1 MDGTYQITVTVEVPL
16 KDTGKYTC
24 HVEHISLEKPLIV
37 NWELKS
43 NPVLWI
49 VIGVIAVLGVIGIVV
64 GFVIWKKLSGNNLAN
79 CNVTDQTEHLVRI
92 CLNKAGAGYP
102 CMFTGGAITAS
113 VWLEQDI
120 PACSQVEQSLPRC
133 GWSRLFPA
141 CSQVEQSLPRCGW
154 SRLFPACSQVEQSLP
169 QCGWSRLFPAC
180 SQVEQ
185 SLPRCGWSRIFL
197 HVHRWSNHCLGVAG
211 AGYSLH
217 VHRWSNHCL
226 GVAGA
231 GYPCM
236 FTGGAITAS
245 VWLEQDI
252 PACSQVEQSLP
263 QCGWSRIFLHVHRWS
278 NHCLSVAGAGYS
290 LHVHRWSNHCLSVAG
305 AGYPCMFTGGA
316 ITASV
321 RAAGTQTNTGI
332 SLNLSNPCFLGC
344 SLLSLCYRLYPL
356 PVK

>member
-169 QCGWSRLFPAC
+169 RCGWSRLFPACSQVEQSLPQCGWSRLFPAC

-185 SLPRCGWSRIFL
+185 SLP
-197 HVHRWSNHCLGVAG
+197 
-211 AGYSLH
+211 
-217 VHRWSNHCL
+217 
-226 GVAGA
+226 
-231 GYPCM
+231 
-236 FTGGAITAS
+236 
-245 VWLEQDI
+245 
-252 PACSQVEQSLP
+252 
-263 QCGWSRIFLHVHRWS
+263 QCGWSRL
-278 NHCLSVAGAGYS
+278 S
-290 LHVHRWSNHCLSVAG
+290 LHVHRWSNHCLSQSSWDSDKHRDIPKPFQPLFFRLQFAL
-305 AGYPCMFTGGA
+305 
-316 ITASV
+316 SV
-321 RAAGTQTNTGI
+321 LQT
-332 SLNLSNPCFLGC
+332 LSIAC
-344 SLLSLCYRLYPL
+344 
-356 PVK
+356 

>member
-169 QCGWSRLFPAC
+169 RCGWSRLFPAC

-185 SLPRCGWSRIFL
+185 SLPRCGWSRI
-197 HVHRWSNHCLGVAG
+197 
-211 AGYSLH
+211 SLH

-263 QCGWSRIFLHVHRWS
+263 QCGWSRLFPACSQVEQSLPQCGWS
-278 NHCLSVAGAGYS
+278 RLS
-290 LHVHRWSNHCLSVAG
+290 LHVHRWSNHCLSQSSWDSDKHRDIPKPFQPLFFRLQFAL
-305 AGYPCMFTGGA
+305 
-316 ITASV
+316 SV
-321 RAAGTQTNTGI
+321 LQT
-332 SLNLSNPCFLGC
+332 LSIAC
-344 SLLSLCYRLYPL
+344 
-356 PVK
+356 